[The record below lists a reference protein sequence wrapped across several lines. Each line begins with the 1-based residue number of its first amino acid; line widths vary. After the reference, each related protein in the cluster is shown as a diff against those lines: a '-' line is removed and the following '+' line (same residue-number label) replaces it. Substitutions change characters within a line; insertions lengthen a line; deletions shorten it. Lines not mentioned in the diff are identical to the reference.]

1 MLSRVALDENSP
13 TNRNALEVNALAN
26 SLLINREFLKK
37 VVNDLDI
44 SVSFPILAM

>member
-13 TNRNALEVNALAN
+13 MNRNTLEVNGLAN
-26 SLLINREFLKK
+26 VLLINEEILKK
-37 VVNDLDI
+37 VVKDLVI